1 MHQFYGRGQGITQS
15 KQNNTGSSAIKR
27 VSLRQTGYKTIDEFG
42 NNMFKAGWIGIIY
55 CWPEMRETL

>member
-42 NNMFKAGWIGIIY
+42 NNMFKAG
-55 CWPEMRETL
+55 

>member
-42 NNMFKAGWIGIIY
+42 NNICLKLA
-55 CWPEMRETL
+55 ELV